1 MNKLNAIVLG
11 SLLSLSALSV
21 AHAAETTAS
30 ATWQASATKDSDSD
44 LVVTPTRALNFVY
57 SANTKAFNTDTGLF
71 DVAIRGDHSSA
82 TSFKLEAIVDDSDNT
97 LFSVGGEATKLK
109 VGARFGGTDLGSI
122 GGTVGTKSTA
132 WTTLVDSSNNTGV
145 SSGLWNLTTSAG
157 ATANTEVTGQDKF
170 VFYVDSA
177 QDSTGVA
184 KEFKDLTNSLWEG
197 TVSVAFRATW
207 G

>member
-177 QDSTGVA
+177 QDSTGAA
-184 KEFKDLTNSLWEG
+184 KAFKDLTNSLWEG

>member
-132 WTTLVDSSNNTGV
+132 WTTLVDSANNTGV

-177 QDSTGVA
+177 QDSTGAA
-184 KEFKDLTNSLWEG
+184 KEF
-197 TVSVAFRATW
+197 
-207 G
+207 

>member
-1 MNKLNAIVLG
+1 MQRKLP
-11 SLLSLSALSV
+11 LLQR
-21 AHAAETTAS
+21 
-30 ATWQASATKDSDSD
+30 QASATKDSDSD

-132 WTTLVDSSNNTGV
+132 WTTG
-145 SSGLWNLTTSAG
+145 
-157 ATANTEVTGQDKF
+157 
-170 VFYVDSA
+170 
-177 QDSTGVA
+177 
-184 KEFKDLTNSLWEG
+184 
-197 TVSVAFRATW
+197 
-207 G
+207 

>member
-44 LVVTPTRALNFVY
+44 LVVTPTRALNYVY
-57 SANTKAFNTDTGLF
+57 SANTKPYNTDTGLF

-177 QDSTGVA
+177 QDSTGAA

>member
-177 QDSTGVA
+177 QDSTGAA
-184 KEFKDLTNSLWEG
+184 KEFKDLTNSRWEG

>member
-177 QDSTGVA
+177 QDSTGVLSPLRSAQPGA
-184 KEFKDLTNSLWEG
+184 KS
-197 TVSVAFRATW
+197 
-207 G
+207 

>member
-97 LFSVGGEATKLK
+97 LFSVA
-109 VGARFGGTDLGSI
+109 
-122 GGTVGTKSTA
+122 
-132 WTTLVDSSNNTGV
+132 
-145 SSGLWNLTTSAG
+145 
-157 ATANTEVTGQDKF
+157 
-170 VFYVDSA
+170 
-177 QDSTGVA
+177 A
-184 KEFKDLTNSLWEG
+184 KQPN
-197 TVSVAFRATW
+197 
-207 G
+207 

>member
-57 SANTKAFNTDTGLF
+57 SANTGLF

-177 QDSTGVA
+177 QDSTGAA

>member
-132 WTTLVDSSNNTGV
+132 WTTLVDSS
-145 SSGLWNLTTSAG
+145 GLWNLTTSAG

-177 QDSTGVA
+177 QDSTGAA

>member
-177 QDSTGVA
+177 QDSTGAA
-184 KEFKDLTNSLWEG
+184 KEFKDLTNSLGEG

>member
-177 QDSTGVA
+177 QDSTGA
-184 KEFKDLTNSLWEG
+184 ATEFKDLTNSLWEG